1 VARKWGLPHHEIVLR
16 PETMLDALPK
26 MVEALDEPYAG
37 GLPSWFVFAGMA
49 GKVKVALTGTGGDE
63 MFGNYGKWRKL
74 EGGALQ
80 RLFSGAQN
88 PPGRDR
94 FRRDFFE
101 KFYYFADAD
110 KRAVLAD
117 GGAGCRDTAAMMYE
131 LLAAARATNLRDGI
145 AGLDIATQL
154 PEEFLLMTDRFSMA
168 HSIEARTPFLDN
180 GLVDLVR
187 RIPAAIRTRRGDLK
201 GLLRAAVAP
210 LLPPELLTAPKKGF
224 VIPLASWLRG
234 RLRPMVEEL
243 LSPERLRRQGLFAEA
258 YYTRYVRAHLDG
270 SEDHA
275 LQVWAGVMFQLWH
288 RRFIEG
294 RGLETPPLAKAPA
307 GA

>member
-1 VARKWGLPHHEIVLR
+1 MPRH
-16 PETMLDALPK
+16 
-26 MVEALDEPYAG
+26 
-37 GLPSWFVFAGMA
+37 
-49 GKVKVALTGTGGDE
+49 
-63 MFGNYGKWRKL
+63 
-74 EGGALQ
+74 
-80 RLFSGAQN
+80 
-88 PPGRDR
+88 
-94 FRRDFFE
+94 RRYD
-101 KFYYFADAD
+101 D
-110 KRAVLAD
+110 
-117 GGAGCRDTAAMMYE
+117 E
-131 LLAAARATNLRDGI
+131 LLAASHAANFRDGV

-187 RIPAAIRTRRGDLK
+187 RIPAAIRTRRNDLK
-201 GLLRAAVAP
+201 GLLREAVAP

-243 LSPERLRRQGLFAEA
+243 LSPDRLRRQGLFAEA
-258 YYTRYVRAHLDG
+258 YYSRYVRAHLDG
-270 SEDHA
+270 NADNT

-288 RRFIEG
+288 SRFVEG
-294 RGLETPPLAKAPA
+294 KGFDAQPLTKTPA